1 MNARFVMTETAVQ
14 YQGLAPFGAGARNV
28 IQSVDQ
34 MGEAFVSLH
43 VTGSGA
49 NKRAVISL
57 YENANAN
64 GSQETADR
72 VTKTAMAD
80 IGHQGLSFEKPSTG

>member
-34 MGEAFVSLH
+34 MGDAFVSLH

-49 NKRAVISL
+49 NKRAV
-57 YENANAN
+57 
-64 GSQETADR
+64 
-72 VTKTAMAD
+72 
-80 IGHQGLSFEKPSTG
+80 